1 MNVFA
6 INYQL
11 AHPTATT
18 LLGLLLLGVSRACG
32 GTCWNW
38 RRFVHTCDK
47 PLWNLKV
54 MFARPGS
61 HFPMVHFQ
69 VLVFQGWGFDPASL
83 AKPDLRGF
91 WKGHPENSHIAP
103 SPNKSRCFLRGGGF
117 DMVIW
122 RCYHCLDE
130 IGRSWKMI
138 WSLTRLL
145 AVWFVVS
152 VGRSVLC
159 ILVAPS
165 GVHIW
170 RLGC

>member
-32 GTCWNW
+32 GHLLKLETICPHL
-38 RRFVHTCDK
+38 RQ

-54 MFARPGS
+54 VFARPGS

-103 SPNKSRCFLRGGGF
+103 SPNKSRCFFRGGGF

-122 RCYHCLDE
+122 HCYHCLDE

-138 WSLTRLL
+138 WIL
-145 AVWFVVS
+145 WFVVS
-152 VGRSVLC
+152 VGCNVLC
-159 ILVAPS
+159 IFVAPS